1 MAPVQDRAND
11 ILDNLLA
18 QRKTEP
24 FLVVMPLGYGGAP
37 VNGDGTGV
45 PPKGA
50 GTFGGD
56 AALYKRDLLEDIIPM
71 IDKKYRT
78 TADRKH
84 RAIVGFSMGGGQAGR
99 FGLRHLETFS
109 QVGIMSA
116 GMAGGP
122 DTEPLATL
130 AANPARA
137 NKEIDLLWIACGKDD
152 TAMKGAK
159 TLHHA
164 LEQARNRAHV
174 PGNPKARTTG
184 ACGGATCATSHHCCS
199 SRCRSA
205 TVGRSSRP

>member
-1 MAPVQDRAND
+1 
-11 ILDNLLA
+11 
-18 QRKTEP
+18 
-24 FLVVMPLGYGGAP
+24 MPR
-37 VNGDGTGV
+37 
-45 PPKGA
+45 
-50 GTFGGD
+50 
-56 AALYKRDLLEDIIPM
+56 LYERDLLEDIIPM

-130 AANPARA
+130 AANPAKA

-164 LEQARNRAHV
+164 LEQARIEHTFLETEGAHHWRV
-174 PGNPKARTTG
+174 WRRYLRDLAPLLFK
-184 ACGGATCATSHHCCS
+184 
-199 SRCRSA
+199 
-205 TVGRSSRP
+205 